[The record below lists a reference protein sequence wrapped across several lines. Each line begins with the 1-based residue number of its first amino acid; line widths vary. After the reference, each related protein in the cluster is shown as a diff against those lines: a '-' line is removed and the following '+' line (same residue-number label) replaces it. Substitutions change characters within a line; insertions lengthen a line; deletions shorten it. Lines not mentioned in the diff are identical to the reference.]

1 MSIKVYK
8 GVEGEGKTQS
18 EKVSSYFK
26 NLRDK
31 SHEFY
36 ERRYNADKKDR
47 LKHFTRM
54 LMLAMAIEDEEYK
67 RKMKDQKISLL
78 SNFGI
83 LLTDVKDTFNDIFDD
98 LFNEL
103 DKKSEIEK
111 HKKIEK
117 EVEDMKKRKDIDY
130 KTVVENLNLS
140 SNSENMKNIG
150 IFSAISNVALK
161 NGVIDKSEMANAL
174 KVYLTLS
181 DEEVL
186 MLKVGKNASAVVLI
200 EELDSNQRIRE
211 KREQH
216 LALKAEN
223 KLDEKVKNKLSKPK
237 MH

>member
-1 MSIKVYK
+1 MSIKVFK
-8 GVEGEGKTQS
+8 GVEGEGKTQA

-26 NLRDK
+26 NLRER
-31 SHEFY
+31 SHDFY
-36 ERRYNADKKDR
+36 ERRYKIDKNER

-54 LMLAMAIEDEEYK
+54 LMLAMAIEDEQYK
-67 RKMKDQKISLL
+67 RKMKEEKQSLL

-103 DKKSEIEK
+103 DKKNEIEK

-130 KTVVENLNLS
+130 KTVIENLNLS

-150 IFSAISNVALK
+150 VFSAISSLALK
-161 NGVIDKSEMANAL
+161 NGNLDKTEMANAL

-186 MLKVGKNASAVVLI
+186 MLKVSKSHAAVVLI
-200 EELDSNQRIRE
+200 EELDSNPRIKE

-216 LALKAEN
+216 LKLKADN
-223 KLDEKVKNKLSKPK
+223 KLDDKPKNKVKNK